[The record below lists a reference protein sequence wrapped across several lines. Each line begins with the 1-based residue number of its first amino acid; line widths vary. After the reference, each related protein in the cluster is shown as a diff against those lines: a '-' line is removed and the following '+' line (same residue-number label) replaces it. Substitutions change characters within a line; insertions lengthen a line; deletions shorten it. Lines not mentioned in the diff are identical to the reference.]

1 MKDYT
6 NLLIT
11 KGPAKTFEEHLV
23 KTQVS
28 KAVIN
33 TLETVPD
40 KAPFIML
47 NFMRYRPDRDPTLYM
62 RYAQN
67 AGDGINVEGSYT
79 PYYASAIHDLSPA
92 YGFDNSW
99 DEITTPVYSRLA
111 SYGLAQSNP
120 AYQLAQPDRVAG
132 TFQRHLY
139 VLKDGEQIFPATL
152 TIQELHDNRRGFS
165 FKKSDVLIGEFVRFN
180 KPGGRES
187 FVEYAN
193 AITPLIKGVGG
204 EVILS
209 VEAEIPVVSE
219 ELWDHFVFSKYPSL
233 DAFKK
238 LFTSDDF
245 IEAGRL
251 RRKALESAM
260 IVPST
265 QAVEQNKATK

>member
-6 NLLIT
+6 NSLIP
-11 KGPAKTFEEHLV
+11 KGPAKTFEEHLG

-28 KAVIN
+28 KAVLN

-111 SYGLAQSNP
+111 LYGLAQSNP
-120 AYQLAQPDRVAG
+120 AYQLGLPDRVAG

-139 VLKDGEQIFPATL
+139 VLKDGEQIFPASL
-152 TIQELHDNRRGFS
+152 TIQKLHDDRNGIP
-165 FKKSDVLIGEFVRFN
+165 FKKTDVLIAEFIRFN
-180 KPGGRES
+180 KPDGRET
-187 FVEYAN
+187 FAEYAK
-193 AITPLIKGVGG
+193 AVTPLIESVGG
-204 EVILS
+204 EVLLS
-209 VEAEIPVVSE
+209 VEAVIPVVSE
-219 ELWDHFVFSKYPSL
+219 ELWDHFVFTKYPSL

-251 RRKALESAM
+251 RRKAVESAI
-260 IVPST
+260 IVPTT
-265 QAVEQNKATK
+265 QAKE